1 MCCRR
6 NTFMYAH
13 IYGCACSLPLKH
25 RFCFLI
31 VEKLTLFFDHK
42 KESLLK
48 LFAFIEFADFST

>member
-25 RFCFLI
+25 RFLFFF
-31 VEKLTLFFDHK
+31 EKLTLFFDHK
-42 KESLLK
+42 KDSLQTKINQFSESKLK
-48 LFAFIEFADFST
+48 I